1 MRLVES
7 KRGAACGSQ
16 RSATEA
22 AVSWLLVQ
30 VQLYYIACRAA
41 ATRLRMPRTTVR
53 TPLGR
58 CGLWAHPHMIS
69 H

>member
-16 RSATEA
+16 RSARSSCVVA
-22 AVSWLLVQ
+22 FGSS
-30 VQLYYIACRAA
+30 VQLLHRMQSRGHEA
-41 ATRLRMPRTTVR
+41 RMPRTTVR

-58 CGLWAHPHMIS
+58 CGPTS
-69 H
+69 T